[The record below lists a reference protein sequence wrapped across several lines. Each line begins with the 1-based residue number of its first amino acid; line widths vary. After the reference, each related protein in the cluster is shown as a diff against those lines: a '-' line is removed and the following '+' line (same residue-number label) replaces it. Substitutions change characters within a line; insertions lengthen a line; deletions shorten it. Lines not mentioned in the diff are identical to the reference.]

1 MVRLNTRVGTAV
13 GALILGLGA
22 IPNTAHAFTQGLK
35 NGGSFIPMGHEWI
48 TCMAAIELLDGM
60 TADPKDPRKQ
70 KDWVTT
76 PTNLSL
82 EGADAVVKKIR
93 ANPTTE
99 SRYASKYKAVY
110 SAIIG
115 ERWVDIGG
123 VAITAAKVESYNCLD
138 LVTQEPV
145 SVQYDHFMRRP
156 DDIGGG
162 GGVRAA
168 QESGARFVNYFR
180 NAALAVEGDM
190 KVWDGG
196 AASDLETVDRNYFLF
211 GRALHLLEDSFSPDH
226 TVRSPAD
233 GYRTVKQVKS
243 YLCAKGSE
251 QHAHE
256 DPGIISSAFWLTGD
270 VIFESPYFGYSPS
283 NMRRPAL
290 AATEA
295 TKDAWAAFIR
305 TMAEPIATRGAKASE
320 EANAIVKRWMSYD
333 ETEMVNWYTVND
345 GANRGSTYVWN
356 EGEKGKGTDQAGC
369 MKRDWKGKT
378 QEQKLKEFADGRRI
392 CLYNMRAAEDGGDVD
407 PSLHLSY
414 NWEWRSNDF
423 ITPPAD
429 WKIGDPTT
437 QWTVTIRSALQE
449 RAFIR
454 RESTTLY
461 NDPKDG
467 TNPLPFLIG
476 ANLDDT
482 VLEAEDMKGNY
493 VNTPSA
499 GKGWAKLWTSTEKGH
514 FSLIRRADSGLYNI
528 RNTYSK
534 AYMWS
539 SNDAPYVSGDGAN
552 NKNAQWEVIG
562 LPEPFP
568 IDGTYQLRA
577 RDRIVTLSGSAAL
590 TSQKYEGNPIGA
602 NIISERQSDGSHLL
616 RIGANYLAVIAK
628 DQSIALTP
636 GRAGPEKR
644 FNIEMRRRGM
654 VTSYVVQSVSTKMY
668 WVLSEDGSTVS
679 ATGYGSCLVIDPCN
693 PVISGDDMGGGK
705 GGKGGGGGPWGPDE
719 PDDPDCKSEPVQP
732 TNPCVEGSTFIFDRV
747 TK

>member
-1 MVRLNTRVGTAV
+1 MTS
-13 GALILGLGA
+13 GLLLA
-22 IPNTAHAFTQGLK
+22 PSSAFAFTQGVK
-35 NGGSFIPMGHEWI
+35 DGGYFVPMGHEWI

-60 TADPKDPRKQ
+60 ENDPKDPRKQ

-93 ANPTTE
+93 ASRTDET
-99 SRYASKYKAVY
+99 RYAAKYKAVY

-123 VAITAAKVESYNCLD
+123 VSLPAAKAVSYNCLD
-138 LVTQEPV
+138 LVTQEPI
-145 SVQYDHFMRRP
+145 SVQYDHFMRRA
-156 DDIGGG
+156 DDVGGAG
-162 GGVRAA
+162 GIRAA
-168 QESGARFVNYFR
+168 QESAARFVTYFR
-180 NAALAVEGDM
+180 NAALAAEGDI

-196 AASDLETVDRNYFLF
+196 AVADLETVNRNYFLF

-226 TVRSPAD
+226 TVRSASD

-256 DPGIISSAFWLTGD
+256 TPGIVSDAFWKTGD
-270 VIFESPYFGYSPS
+270 VIFESAYSGYLPS

-290 AATEA
+290 AAAEA

-305 TMAEPIATRGAKASE
+305 TLAEPIETRGAKASE

-333 ETEMVNWYTVND
+333 ETEMTNWYSVNN
-345 GANRGSTYVWN
+345 GGNRGGTYVWN
-356 EGEKGKGTDQAGC
+356 DGESGKGTDQAGC
-369 MKRDWKGKT
+369 MKRDWKGAT
-378 QEQKLKEFADGRRI
+378 QAQKLKDFEAGRRI

-407 PSLHLSY
+407 PSLHLAY
-414 NWEWRSNDF
+414 NWEWRATDF
-423 ITPPAD
+423 IMPPPD

-437 QWTVTIRSALQE
+437 QWQVILRSALHE
-449 RAFIR
+449 EGYIR
-454 RESTTLY
+454 REGTTLY
-461 NDPKDG
+461 NDPKAG
-467 TNPLPFLIG
+467 TNAVSFFIG

-482 VLEAEDMKGNY
+482 VLEASDLKGNY
-493 VNTPSA
+493 VNMPSG
-499 GKGWAKLWTSTEKGH
+499 GKGWAKLWESTDKGH
-514 FSLIRRADSGLYNI
+514 FSLIRRTDNGYYNI

-552 NKNAQWEVIG
+552 NKNAQWQVIG

-568 IDGTYQLRA
+568 LDGNYRLRP
-577 RDRIVTLSGSAAL
+577 RDRVLSVNGKSL
-590 TSQKYEGNPIGA
+590 SSVKYVGNPDGAVIG
-602 NIISERQSDGSHLL
+602 IERQSDGSHMFK
-616 RIGANYLAVIAK
+616 IGANYVGVSAK
-628 DQSIALTP
+628 DQSVSVTP
-636 GRAGPEKR
+636 GRAGNEKR
-644 FNIEMRRRGM
+644 FIIEMRRKSM
-654 VTSYVVQSVSTKMY
+654 VTTYAIRSVATQTY
-668 WVLSEDGSTVS
+668 WVLSEDGALVS

-693 PVISGDDMGGGK
+693 PVITGGGGLSGGGGK
-705 GGKGGGGGPWGPDE
+705 GGGPWGPDE

-732 TNPCVEGSTFIFDRV
+732 TTPCVEASTFIFDRV